1 MRRVYALVDCNN
13 FYASC
18 ERVFDPRLE
27 NKPVVVLS
35 NNDGCVIARSNEAKV
50 LGVPMGAPFHEFK
63 RLADHDKISV
73 FSSNYALYGDMS
85 ARVMQVL
92 TQFTPDIERYSIDEA
107 FLDLSGFTGRNLS
120 AYAHDLARAVRK
132 QTGIPVSVGLGST
145 KVLAKV
151 ANRIAKRNPET
162 GGVLDLDALGH
173 HGDAHLAQIDVKD
186 VWGIGRRWSERL
198 HQFGIHTALDLRAA
212 DPHLIRQRFN
222 IVVERI
228 VHELRGSSC
237 LPLEQAPP
245 PKKQI
250 MTTRSFG
257 ERVTDAEAMREA
269 VSSFAARTAVKLREQ
284 HLRTGALMVFI
295 QTSPFNKNEP
305 YYQDSAVRTLSRPS
319 RDTGA
324 IIVAA
329 VSALKE
335 IWRPGY
341 RYMKAGVMLLDLSPE
356 DVVQQEL
363 FSDHVV
369 RDSSASSPVLRGPDP
384 GPGRQRLLDML
395 DRLNQRMGRGTLQ
408 YAAEGK
414 GRAWKMRQEHKSPS
428 YTTRWADLPV
438 AKAEEA

>member
-1 MRRVYALVDCNN
+1 MRQVYALVDCNN

-35 NNDGCVIARSNEAKV
+35 NNDGCVIARSNEAKA

-63 RLADHDKISV
+63 RLADHDKIAV

-92 TQFTPDIERYSIDEA
+92 TQFTPAIELYSIDEA
-107 FLDLSGFTGRNLS
+107 FLDLSGFTGRDLT
-120 AYAHDLARAVRK
+120 ALARDLARAVRK

-162 GGVLDLDALGH
+162 GGVLDLDALGR

-212 DPHLIRQRFN
+212 DPHLIRRRFN
-222 IVVERI
+222 VVVERI
-228 VHELRGSSC
+228 VHELRGTSC

-257 ERVTDAEAMREA
+257 ERVTEAEVMREA
-269 VSSFAARTAVKLREQ
+269 VSSFAARTAVKLRDQ
-284 HLRTGALMVFI
+284 RLRTGALMVFI
-295 QTSPFNKNEP
+295 QTSPFNPTEP
-305 YYQDSAVRTLSRPS
+305 SYQNSAVRTLPHAS
-319 RDTGA
+319 RDTGE
-324 IIVAA
+324 IIRAA
-329 VSALKE
+329 TSALQE

-356 DVVQQEL
+356 DIVQQEL
-363 FSDHVV
+363 FSTPVV
-369 RDSSASSPVLRGPDP
+369 RDAAVSLGPNP
-384 GPGRQRLLDML
+384 GPGRQSLLDVL

-408 YAAEGK
+408 YAAEGEGE
-414 GRAWKMRQEHKSPS
+414 GRAWRMRQEHKSPA
-428 YTTRWADLPV
+428 YTTRWNDLPV
-438 AKAEEA
+438 ARAGEA

>member
-1 MRRVYALVDCNN
+1 
-13 FYASC
+13 
-18 ERVFDPRLE
+18 
-27 NKPVVVLS
+27 
-35 NNDGCVIARSNEAKV
+35 
-50 LGVPMGAPFHEFK
+50 
-63 RLADHDKISV
+63 
-73 FSSNYALYGDMS
+73 
-85 ARVMQVL
+85 
-92 TQFTPDIERYSIDEA
+92 
-107 FLDLSGFTGRNLS
+107 
-120 AYAHDLARAVRK
+120 
-132 QTGIPVSVGLGST
+132 
-145 KVLAKV
+145 
-151 ANRIAKRNPET
+151 
-162 GGVLDLDALGH
+162 
-173 HGDAHLAQIDVKD
+173 
-186 VWGIGRRWSERL
+186 L

-228 VHELRGSSC
+228 VHELCGSSC

-269 VSSFAARTAVKLREQ
+269 VSSFASRTAVKLREQ

-319 RDTGA
+319 RDTGE
-324 IIVAA
+324 IIGAA

-369 RDSSASSPVLRGPDP
+369 RDSSVSSPSHRGPDP
-384 GPGRQRLLDML
+384 EPGRQRLLDML

-414 GRAWKMRQEHKSPS
+414 GRAWKMRQEHRSPS
-428 YTTRWADLPV
+428 YTTCWDDLPV
-438 AKAEEA
+438 ARAEEA